1 MIVSINQPAY
11 LPWLGYFHR
20 IAVSDAHIVL
30 DHVQFEKNS
39 FTNRNKIRTPD
50 GWCWL
55 TVPVKTAGKFGQ
67 LPINELETVNDK
79 NWAAKHWNS
88 IHLNYAKAPYFD
100 QHARYFE
107 SVYTRQ
113 WQKLQDLMN
122 EITTYLLDSF
132 GISTRIYFS
141 SQMNVE
147 GKKSDLVLNLCQS
160 LKATTY
166 LSGPQGR
173 DYLREDD
180 FLTRGITVQ
189 YDDYHHPVYP
199 QFYPGFEPYMSALD
213 LLFNVGPASRQII
226 INAQEQVRP

>member
-20 IAVSDAHIVL
+20 IAISDAHIVL

-39 FTNRNKIRTPD
+39 FTNRNKIRTPE
-50 GWCWL
+50 GWTWL

-67 LPINELETVNDK
+67 LPINELEIVNEK
-79 NWAAKHWNS
+79 NWAAKHWS
-88 IHLNYAKAPYFD
+88 SLRLNYAKAPYFEP
-100 QHARYFE
+100 HAKVFE
-107 SVYTRQ
+107 GIYTRP
-113 WQKLQDLMN
+113 WLKLQDLMH
-122 EITTYLLDSF
+122 ETTMYLLDAF
-132 GISTRIYFS
+132 AISTPLHFS
-141 SQMNVE
+141 SQMSVE

-173 DYLREDD
+173 DYLREED
-180 FLTRGITVQ
+180 FRARGIAVQ

-199 QFYPGFEPYMSALD
+199 QLHPGFEPYMSALD
-213 LLFNVGPASRQII
+213 LLFNVGPASRKII
-226 INAQEQVRP
+226 MNAQEQVRP